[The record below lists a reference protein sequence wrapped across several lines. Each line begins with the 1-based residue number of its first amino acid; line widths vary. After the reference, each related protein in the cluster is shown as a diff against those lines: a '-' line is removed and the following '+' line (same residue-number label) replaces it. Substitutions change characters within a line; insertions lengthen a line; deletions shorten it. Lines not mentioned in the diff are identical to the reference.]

1 MQFVTSRPDAVHSVC
16 QRWLLKCW
24 THLRGR
30 HTAPAWADLPVDD
43 MSNQLDTLTFLDVVT
58 DGAAPRFRIRFLGKR
73 VAMSY
78 GADFTGRFLDEAI
91 PPAWRDNAL
100 ITYQKAVTA
109 QRPIYNRVDTQ
120 DRDGTCVR
128 LERLLLPFTT
138 GGGAVDRVLASIET
152 MSFNGKF
159 EQHDLGK
166 SPHATSSCALV
177 AVIDVEAQPRSFAP
191 LAQPLT

>member
-1 MQFVTSRPDAVHSVC
+1 MQFVSSRPDAVHAVC

-30 HTAPAWADLPVDD
+30 HTVPAWAELPIDDL
-43 MSNQLDTLTFLDVVT
+43 SNQLDTLMFLDVVQN
-58 DGAAPRFRIRFLGKR
+58 GAGPRFRIRYLGKR
-73 VAMSY
+73 VAISY

-100 ITYQKAVTA
+100 LTYHKTVTA
-109 QRPIYNRVDTQ
+109 GRPVYNRVDTR

-128 LERLLLPFTT
+128 LERLLLPFTAS
-138 GGGAVDRVLASIET
+138 GGSVDRVLASIET
-152 MSFNGKF
+152 MSFTGKF
-159 EQHDLGK
+159 EQQELGK

-177 AVIDVEAQPRSFAP
+177 AVIDVEAHPRSFAP